1 MEFALE
7 YKVKKK
13 NGKFPFHYK
22 LAQSIMETHANVE
35 GISDHGIVITDLNL
49 KVKPTRKVLVIRKGK
64 SIFIRKRTV
73 NY

>member
-7 YKVKKK
+7 YKVKK

-22 LAQSIMETHANVE
+22 LAQSIFENVQ
-35 GISDHGIVITDLNL
+35 GISDHSVVIADLNL

-64 SIFIRKRTV
+64 SIFIR
-73 NY
+73 